1 MAAPGAGRAAVTTDK
16 RKFSCYLTPAG
27 ERDLEALYTALRTAA
42 PLELRGVISRSTLA
56 ERAIGLALEDWKA
69 NGLDSAIA
77 KTTVTLPAERDGDAV
92 NG

>member
-1 MAAPGAGRAAVTTDK
+1 MTTGK
-16 RKFSCYLTPAG
+16 HKFSCYLSAAG

-42 PLELRGVISRSTLA
+42 PLELRGAISRSTLA

-77 KTTVTLPAERDGDAV
+77 QTVVALPAERDDKAV

>member
-1 MAAPGAGRAAVTTDK
+1 MTTGK
-16 RKFSCYLTPAG
+16 HKFSCYLSAAG
-27 ERDLEALYTALRTAA
+27 ERDLEALFDAIRSAA
-42 PLELRGVISRSTLA
+42 PLAMRGAISRSTLA

-77 KTTVTLPAERDGDAV
+77 QTVVALPAERDDEAV